1 MTREAL
7 KLTELSDADL
17 REVAALA
24 MEEARDREKRRKQDI
39 IARIK
44 ALAAEG
50 GFGVAITEE
59 RKRGRPRRGKDEG
72 SRKYQAQ

>member
-1 MTREAL
+1 MTRDTL
-7 KLTELSDADL
+7 KLSELSDADL

-24 MEEARDREKRRKQDI
+24 MEEAREREKRRKQDI

-50 GFGVAITEE
+50 GVGVTLQGQ
-59 RKRGRPRRGKDEG
+59 RGRPRKQIKRKEG
-72 SRKYQAQ
+72 DG